1 VSDDEL
7 PVVSDGE
14 LPVVSDGERASE
26 HRGAADGAGLV
37 QPPPMQINTGRIVA
51 VGTAIWFLAFV
62 VLLPFYTWLG
72 HHHHRIWLWTC
83 LAGWIL
89 GGIGYTLVG
98 RHRRA
103 GRTI

>member
-1 VSDDEL
+1 MAEDEL
-7 PVVSDGE
+7 PVVAEPPAAGRETGE
-14 LPVVSDGERASE
+14 GRAPARRE
-26 HRGAADGAGLV
+26 LV
-37 QPPPMQINTGRIVA
+37 QPPPMQINTGRIVIA
-51 VGTAIWFLAFV
+51 GTAIWFVAFV
-62 VLLPFYTWLG
+62 ALLPFYSWLG

-89 GGIGYTLVG
+89 GGIGYLLIG